1 MTAGQVTRPPL
12 RVGGRTLPTDDLGYL
27 LDPGDWS
34 PEVADAIAAIE
45 GIALQREHWAVL
57 DLVRAAVK
65 GHQDAPDGRVL
76 LAGMAGVLGPDR
88 ATRGYLHQLFPC
100 GYGPQVCKIAGMR
113 MPRTLLLDV

>member
-1 MTAGQVTRPPL
+1 VTRPPL

-34 PEVADAIAAIE
+34 PEVAEAIAAIE

-57 DLVRAAVK
+57 DLVRAAVT
-65 GHQDAPDGRVL
+65 GHQDAPEGRAL
-76 LAGMAGVLGPDR
+76 LATMAAILGPER
-88 ATRGYLHQLFPC
+88 ATRGYLQRLFPC

-113 MPRTLLLDV
+113 MPRALLLDV